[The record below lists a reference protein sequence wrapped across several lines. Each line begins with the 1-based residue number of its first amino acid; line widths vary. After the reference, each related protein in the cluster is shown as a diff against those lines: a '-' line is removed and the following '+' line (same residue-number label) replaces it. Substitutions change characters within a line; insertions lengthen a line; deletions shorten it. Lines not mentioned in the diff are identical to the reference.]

1 MTIALIVVLL
11 AANIAAYRSARNHI
25 RAIREGRKPRQNGW

>member
-1 MTIALIVVLL
+1 MTMLIVALVAMDAVLWL
-11 AANIAAYRSARNHI
+11 WARNHI